1 MRHNYGRFYYRF
13 PEGESGLDVYN
24 RCSSFVNTL
33 RRDFNDFE
41 VLPGDGTSGNVCLV
55 THGLTM
61 RLLCMR
67 LFQYSVTD
75 FERTVN
81 ARNCGVIVL
90 ERRDDVIEKAEEE
103 GR

>member
-1 MRHNYGRFYYRF
+1 MTKIFMR
-13 PEGESGLDVYN
+13 
-24 RCSSFVNTL
+24 
-33 RRDFNDFE
+33 
-41 VLPGDGTSGNVCLV
+41 GDGAIMV
-55 THGLTM
+55 TM